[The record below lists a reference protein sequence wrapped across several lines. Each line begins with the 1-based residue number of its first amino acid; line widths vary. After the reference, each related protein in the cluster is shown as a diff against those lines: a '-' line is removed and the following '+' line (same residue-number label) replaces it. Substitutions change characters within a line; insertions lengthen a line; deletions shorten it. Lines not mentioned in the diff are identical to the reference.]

1 MVNSVVNKVEMR
13 LPAKNNAEIFSAFE
27 EIMDNAR
34 EVIRHADVRKFV
46 RKELGGRVFCH
57 S

>member
-46 RKELGGRVFCH
+46 RKELGGRVFCDC
-57 S
+57 